1 MQLNLGATSR
11 NDICGVNVKTFV
23 TCMGAALLAMASPR
37 WSTAQVHL
45 VGMMPTVDVGMPLG
59 EHWFIENYSFACIL
73 PVEQTRPSLSNAAVM
88 ERYGP
93 GVEPGESR
101 AIRSLVFAYTEFDVT
116 RTLNDR
122 WSLTGSY
129 THEWV
134 PMNSGVWGGGE
145 RYVRDEHRLWLQSKY
160 QSPQTSAMS
169 WWWRMRWDQRW
180 IENSPFGEKSWSVRP
195 RLRQQLGGV
204 LQMGDGSL
212 VVSSEVFLE
221 AWDGA
226 EATTPSDRFREAWTA
241 FQYGASINESVRWE
255 AGPLV
260 VSWKQLDETGSL
272 GWTHFW
278 YLQATAFVKILR

>member
-1 MQLNLGATSR
+1 V
-11 NDICGVNVKTFV
+11 DVKTFV
-23 TCMGAALLAMASPR
+23 TCMGAAFLAMANPR

-45 VGMMPTVDVGMPLG
+45 VGVMPTVDVGMPLG

-73 PVEQTRPSLSNAAVM
+73 PVEQIRPSLSNAAVM

-101 AIRSLVFAYTEFDVT
+101 AIRSLVFAYTECDVT

-226 EATTPSDRFREAWTA
+226 GATAPRDRFREAWTTL
-241 FQYGASINESVRWE
+241 QYGASINESVRWE

-260 VSWKQLDETGSL
+260 VSWKQLDEGGSL

-278 YLQATAFVKILR
+278 YLQASAFVKILR